1 MNTISSANTQDTR
14 ALSELF
20 AKRANLQSNHQITPE
35 SQELDS
41 SKLAQSQAIE
51 PSKLES
57 SRAESSPKSSNAIAK
72 DSSDSSMLSFLSA
85 LAPQKTSEL
94 GGAQAAQGVSG
105 VKGFD
110 ENLGSAKDPYDSLH
124 KIEDT
129 FTPSKELSAA
139 MNAKSY
145 VKNGL
150 ADVDSFKLMARQLQ
164 ADGVLNR
171 DDMMAVDFLSAKSPN
186 ISLQDFDA
194 MIKNDNLSR
203 EMRGL
208 ISQLV
213 QKLHMVNYISGGLM
227 SA

>member
-1 MNTISSANTQDTR
+1 MNITSSTSAQETK

-20 AKRANLQSNHQITPE
+20 AQRANLQSNLQATPE
-35 SQELDS
+35 SNAQSRLDS
-41 SKLAQSQAIE
+41 SKS
-51 PSKLES
+51 
-57 SRAESSPKSSNAIAK
+57 AESAVSKPESTNAVK
-72 DSSDSSMLSFLSA
+72 EDFSMQSFLNA
-85 LAPQKTSEL
+85 LAPNDKVGESSEL
-94 GGAQAAQGVSG
+94 ARTQAAQGVSG
-105 VKGFD
+105 VKGLD
-110 ENLGSAKDPYDSLH
+110 ENLGSAQDPYDSLH
-124 KIEDT
+124 KIKDT

-145 VKNGL
+145 VKHGL

>member
-1 MNTISSANTQDTR
+1 MSSITSTSGVNDPR
-14 ALSELF
+14 AMQELF
-20 AKRANLQSNHQITPE
+20 LERTNLRANQDLE
-35 SQELDS
+35 SQA
-41 SKLAQSQAIE
+41 LA
-51 PSKLES
+51 SKLEPRQS
-57 SRAESSPKSSNAIAK
+57 PKELESSTNTMEK
-72 DSSDSSMLSFLSA
+72 DSMLGLLSA
-85 LAPQKTSEL
+85 LAPAKSLDKT
-94 GGAQAAQGVSG
+94 QGI
-105 VKGFD
+105 KGLD
-110 ENLGSAKDPYDSLH
+110 EIDSSDKSDYKDPYDSLH
-124 KIEDT
+124 RIQDT

-139 MNAKSY
+139 MNAKAY

-150 ADVDSFKLMARQLQ
+150 ADVDSFKSMAKKLQ

-171 DDMMAVDFLSAKSPN
+171 DDMMAVDFLSAKAPH

-203 EMRGL
+203 EMRSL

>member
-1 MNTISSANTQDTR
+1 MNTITSSTSAQETK

-20 AKRANLQSNHQITPE
+20 AQRANLQSNLQATPE
-35 SQELDS
+35 SNAQSKLDS
-41 SKLAQSQAIE
+41 GKTTESAVSK
-51 PSKLES
+51 PES
-57 SRAESSPKSSNAIAK
+57 TNAVK
-72 DSSDSSMLSFLSA
+72 EDFSMQSFLNA
-85 LAPQKTSEL
+85 LAPNTQASEL
-94 GGAQAAQGVSG
+94 ARAQGVSG
-105 VKGFD
+105 VKGLD
-110 ENLGSAKDPYDSLH
+110 ENLGSAQDPYDSLH
-124 KIEDT
+124 KIKDT

-145 VKNGL
+145 VKHGL

>member
-1 MNTISSANTQDTR
+1 MNTITSSTSAQETK

-20 AKRANLQSNHQITPE
+20 AQRANLQSNLQATPE
-35 SQELDS
+35 SNAQSKLDS
-41 SKLAQSQAIE
+41 SKS
-51 PSKLES
+51 
-57 SRAESSPKSSNAIAK
+57 AESATSKPESTNAVK
-72 DSSDSSMLSFLSA
+72 EDFSMQSFLNA
-85 LAPQKTSEL
+85 LAPNTQASEL
-94 GGAQAAQGVSG
+94 ARAQAAQGVSG
-105 VKGFD
+105 VKGLD
-110 ENLGSAKDPYDSLH
+110 ENLGSAQDPYDSLH
-124 KIEDT
+124 KIKDT

-145 VKNGL
+145 VKHGL

>member
-1 MNTISSANTQDTR
+1 MNTITSSTSAQETK

-20 AKRANLQSNHQITPE
+20 AQRANLQSNLQATPE
-35 SQELDS
+35 SSVESRLDS
-41 SKLAQSQAIE
+41 SKAAEIAT
-51 PSKLES
+51 SKPES
-57 SRAESSPKSSNAIAK
+57 TSAVQEKFG
-72 DSSDSSMLSFLSA
+72 MQSFLNA
-85 LAPQKTSEL
+85 LAPNEKASESSEL
-94 GGAQAAQGVSG
+94 ARAQAAQGVGG
-105 VKGFD
+105 VAGFD
-110 ENLGSAKDPYDSLH
+110 ERLGKDPYDSLH

-145 VKNGL
+145 VKHGL

>member
-1 MNTISSANTQDTR
+1 MNTITSSTSAQETK

-20 AKRANLQSNHQITPE
+20 AQRANLQSNLQATPE
-35 SQELDS
+35 SNAQSKLDS
-41 SKLAQSQAIE
+41 GKTTESAVSK
-51 PSKLES
+51 PES
-57 SRAESSPKSSNAIAK
+57 TNAVK
-72 DSSDSSMLSFLSA
+72 EDFSMQSFLNA
-85 LAPQKTSEL
+85 LAPNTQASEL
-94 GGAQAAQGVSG
+94 ARAQAAQGVSG
-105 VKGFD
+105 VKGLD
-110 ENLGSAKDPYDSLH
+110 ENLGSAQDPYDSLH
-124 KIEDT
+124 KIKDT

-145 VKNGL
+145 VKHGL

>member
-1 MNTISSANTQDTR
+1 MNITSSTSAQETK

-20 AKRANLQSNHQITPE
+20 AQRANLQSNLQATPE
-35 SQELDS
+35 SNAQSKLDS
-41 SKLAQSQAIE
+41 SKS
-51 PSKLES
+51 
-57 SRAESSPKSSNAIAK
+57 AESATSKPESTNAVK
-72 DSSDSSMLSFLSA
+72 EDFSMQSFLNA
-85 LAPQKTSEL
+85 LAPNTQASGL
-94 GGAQAAQGVSG
+94 ARAQAAQGVSG
-105 VKGFD
+105 VKGLD
-110 ENLGSAKDPYDSLH
+110 ENLGSAQDPYDSLH
-124 KIEDT
+124 KIKDT

-145 VKNGL
+145 VKHGL

>member
-1 MNTISSANTQDTR
+1 MNITSSTSAQETK

-20 AKRANLQSNHQITPE
+20 AQRANLQSNLQATPE
-35 SQELDS
+35 SNAQSKLDS
-41 SKLAQSQAIE
+41 SKS
-51 PSKLES
+51 
-57 SRAESSPKSSNAIAK
+57 AESATSKPESTNAVK
-72 DSSDSSMLSFLSA
+72 EDFSMQSFLNA
-85 LAPQKTSEL
+85 LAPNTQASGL
-94 GGAQAAQGVSG
+94 ARAQAAQGVSG
-105 VKGFD
+105 VKGLD
-110 ENLGSAKDPYDSLH
+110 ENLGSAQDPQDPYDSLH
-124 KIEDT
+124 KIKDT

-145 VKNGL
+145 VKHGL

>member
-1 MNTISSANTQDTR
+1 MNITSSTSAQETK

-20 AKRANLQSNHQITPE
+20 AQRANLQSNLQATPE
-35 SQELDS
+35 SNAQSKLDS
-41 SKLAQSQAIE
+41 GKTTESAVSK
-51 PSKLES
+51 PES
-57 SRAESSPKSSNAIAK
+57 TNAVK
-72 DSSDSSMLSFLSA
+72 EDFSMQSFLNA
-85 LAPQKTSEL
+85 LAPNTQASEL
-94 GGAQAAQGVSG
+94 ARAQAAQGVSG
-105 VKGFD
+105 VKGLD
-110 ENLGSAKDPYDSLH
+110 ENLGSAQDPYDSLH
-124 KIEDT
+124 KIKDT

-145 VKNGL
+145 VKHGL

-194 MIKNDNLSR
+194 MIKNDSLSR

>member
-1 MNTISSANTQDTR
+1 MNITSSTSAQETK

-20 AKRANLQSNHQITPE
+20 AQRANLQSNLQATPE
-35 SQELDS
+35 SNAQSKLDS
-41 SKLAQSQAIE
+41 SKS
-51 PSKLES
+51 
-57 SRAESSPKSSNAIAK
+57 AESAVSKPESTNAVK
-72 DSSDSSMLSFLSA
+72 EDFSMQSFLNA
-85 LAPQKTSEL
+85 LAPNTQASEL
-94 GGAQAAQGVSG
+94 ARAQAAQGVSG
-105 VKGFD
+105 VKGLD
-110 ENLGSAKDPYDSLH
+110 ENLGSAQDPYDSLH
-124 KIEDT
+124 KIKDT

-145 VKNGL
+145 VKHGL

>member
-1 MNTISSANTQDTR
+1 MNITSSTSAQETK

-20 AKRANLQSNHQITPE
+20 AQRANLQSNLQATPE
-35 SQELDS
+35 SNAQSKLDS
-41 SKLAQSQAIE
+41 SKS
-51 PSKLES
+51 
-57 SRAESSPKSSNAIAK
+57 AESAVSKPESTNAVK
-72 DSSDSSMLSFLSA
+72 EDFSMQSFLNA
-85 LAPQKTSEL
+85 LAPNTQASGL
-94 GGAQAAQGVSG
+94 ARAQAAQGVSG
-105 VKGFD
+105 VKGLD
-110 ENLGSAKDPYDSLH
+110 ENLGSAQDPYDSLH
-124 KIEDT
+124 KIKDT

-145 VKNGL
+145 VKHGL
-150 ADVDSFKLMARQLQ
+150 ADVDSFKLMARHLQ

>member
-1 MNTISSANTQDTR
+1 MNTITSSTSAQETK

-20 AKRANLQSNHQITPE
+20 AQRANLQSNLQATPE
-35 SQELDS
+35 SNAQSKLDS
-41 SKLAQSQAIE
+41 SKSAESTT
-51 PSKLES
+51 SKLES
-57 SRAESSPKSSNAIAK
+57 TNAVK
-72 DSSDSSMLSFLSA
+72 EDFSMQSFLNA
-85 LAPQKTSEL
+85 LAPNTQASEL
-94 GGAQAAQGVSG
+94 ARAQAAQGVSG
-105 VKGFD
+105 VKGLD
-110 ENLGSAKDPYDSLH
+110 ENLGSAQDPYDSLH
-124 KIEDT
+124 KIKDT

-145 VKNGL
+145 VKHGL
-150 ADVDSFKLMARQLQ
+150 ADVDSFKQMARQLQ

>member
-1 MNTISSANTQDTR
+1 MNTITSSTSAQETK

-20 AKRANLQSNHQITPE
+20 AQRANLQSNLQATPE
-35 SQELDS
+35 SNAQSKLDS
-41 SKLAQSQAIE
+41 SKS
-51 PSKLES
+51 
-57 SRAESSPKSSNAIAK
+57 AESAVSKPESTNAVK
-72 DSSDSSMLSFLSA
+72 EDFSMQSFLNA
-85 LAPQKTSEL
+85 LAPNTQASEL
-94 GGAQAAQGVSG
+94 ARAQAAQGVSG
-105 VKGFD
+105 VKGLD
-110 ENLGSAKDPYDSLH
+110 ENLGSAQDPYDSLH
-124 KIEDT
+124 KIKDT

-145 VKNGL
+145 VKHGL

>member
-1 MNTISSANTQDTR
+1 MNTITSSTSAQETK

-20 AKRANLQSNHQITPE
+20 AQRANLQSNLQATPE
-35 SQELDS
+35 SNAQSKLDS
-41 SKLAQSQAIE
+41 SKS
-51 PSKLES
+51 
-57 SRAESSPKSSNAIAK
+57 AESAVSKPESTNAVK
-72 DSSDSSMLSFLSA
+72 EDFSMQSFLNA
-85 LAPQKTSEL
+85 LAPNTQASGL
-94 GGAQAAQGVSG
+94 ARAQAVQGVSG
-105 VKGFD
+105 VKGLD
-110 ENLGSAKDPYDSLH
+110 ENLGSAQDPYDSLH
-124 KIEDT
+124 KIKDT

-145 VKNGL
+145 VKHGL

>member
-1 MNTISSANTQDTR
+1 MNTITSSTSAQETK

-20 AKRANLQSNHQITPE
+20 AQRANLQSNLQATPE
-35 SQELDS
+35 SNAQSKLDS
-41 SKLAQSQAIE
+41 SKS
-51 PSKLES
+51 
-57 SRAESSPKSSNAIAK
+57 AESAVSKPESTNAVK
-72 DSSDSSMLSFLSA
+72 EDFSMQSFLNA
-85 LAPQKTSEL
+85 LAPNTQASEL
-94 GGAQAAQGVSG
+94 ARAQAVQGVSG
-105 VKGFD
+105 VKGLD
-110 ENLGSAKDPYDSLH
+110 ENLGSAQDPQDPYDSLH
-124 KIEDT
+124 KIKDT

-145 VKNGL
+145 VKHGL

>member
-1 MNTISSANTQDTR
+1 MNITSSTSAQETK

-20 AKRANLQSNHQITPE
+20 AQRANLQSNLQATPE
-35 SQELDS
+35 SNAQSRLDS
-41 SKLAQSQAIE
+41 SKS
-51 PSKLES
+51 
-57 SRAESSPKSSNAIAK
+57 AESATSKPESTNAVK
-72 DSSDSSMLSFLSA
+72 EDFSMQSFLNA
-85 LAPQKTSEL
+85 LAPNTQASEL
-94 GGAQAAQGVSG
+94 ARAQAAQGVSG
-105 VKGFD
+105 VKGLD
-110 ENLGSAKDPYDSLH
+110 ENLGSAQDPQDPYDSLH
-124 KIEDT
+124 KIKDT

-145 VKNGL
+145 VKHGL

>member
-1 MNTISSANTQDTR
+1 MNTITSSTSAQETK

-20 AKRANLQSNHQITPE
+20 AQRANLQSNLQATPE
-35 SQELDS
+35 SNAQSRLDS
-41 SKLAQSQAIE
+41 SKS
-51 PSKLES
+51 
-57 SRAESSPKSSNAIAK
+57 AESATSKPESTNAVK
-72 DSSDSSMLSFLSA
+72 EDFSMQSFLNA
-85 LAPQKTSEL
+85 LAPNTQASEL
-94 GGAQAAQGVSG
+94 ARTQAAQGVSG
-105 VKGFD
+105 VKGLD
-110 ENLGSAKDPYDSLH
+110 ENLGSAQDPYDSLH
-124 KIEDT
+124 KIKDT
-129 FTPSKELSAA
+129 FTPSKELNAA
-139 MNAKSY
+139 MNAKIY
-145 VKNGL
+145 VKHGL
-150 ADVDSFKLMARQLQ
+150 ADVDSFKQMARQLQ

>member
-1 MNTISSANTQDTR
+1 MNTITSSTSAQETK

-20 AKRANLQSNHQITPE
+20 AQRANLQSNLQATPE
-35 SQELDS
+35 SNAQSKLDS
-41 SKLAQSQAIE
+41 SKS
-51 PSKLES
+51 
-57 SRAESSPKSSNAIAK
+57 AESATSKPESTNAVK
-72 DSSDSSMLSFLSA
+72 EDFSMQSFLNA
-85 LAPQKTSEL
+85 LAPNARANESSEL
-94 GGAQAAQGVSG
+94 ARAQAVQGVSG
-105 VKGFD
+105 VKGLD
-110 ENLGSAKDPYDSLH
+110 ENLGSAQDPYDSLH
-124 KIEDT
+124 KIKDT

-145 VKNGL
+145 VKHGL

>member
-1 MNTISSANTQDTR
+1 MNITSSTSAQETK

-20 AKRANLQSNHQITPE
+20 AQRANLQSNLQATPE
-35 SQELDS
+35 SNAQSRLDS
-41 SKLAQSQAIE
+41 SKS
-51 PSKLES
+51 
-57 SRAESSPKSSNAIAK
+57 AESATSKPESTNAVK
-72 DSSDSSMLSFLSA
+72 EDFSMQSFLNA
-85 LAPQKTSEL
+85 LAPNTQASEL
-94 GGAQAAQGVSG
+94 ARTQAAQGVSW
-105 VKGFD
+105 VKGLD
-110 ENLGSAKDPYDSLH
+110 ENLGSAQDPQDPYDSLH
-124 KIEDT
+124 KIKDT

-145 VKNGL
+145 VKHGL

>member
-1 MNTISSANTQDTR
+1 MNTITSSTSAQETK

-20 AKRANLQSNHQITPE
+20 AQRANLQSNLQATPE
-35 SQELDS
+35 SNAQSKLDS
-41 SKLAQSQAIE
+41 SKS
-51 PSKLES
+51 
-57 SRAESSPKSSNAIAK
+57 AESAVSKPESTNAVK
-72 DSSDSSMLSFLSA
+72 EGFSMQSFLNA
-85 LAPQKTSEL
+85 LAPNTQASEL
-94 GGAQAAQGVSG
+94 ARAQAAQGVSG
-105 VKGFD
+105 VKGLD
-110 ENLGSAKDPYDSLH
+110 ENLGSAQDPYDSLH
-124 KIEDT
+124 KIKDT

-145 VKNGL
+145 VKHGL

>member
-1 MNTISSANTQDTR
+1 MNTITSSTSAQETK

-20 AKRANLQSNHQITPE
+20 AQRANLQSNLQTTPE
-35 SQELDS
+35 SNAQSKLDS
-41 SKLAQSQAIE
+41 SKS
-51 PSKLES
+51 
-57 SRAESSPKSSNAIAK
+57 AESAVSKPESTNAVK
-72 DSSDSSMLSFLSA
+72 EDFSMQSFLNA
-85 LAPQKTSEL
+85 LAPNTQASEL
-94 GGAQAAQGVSG
+94 ARAQAAQGVSG
-105 VKGFD
+105 VKGLD
-110 ENLGSAKDPYDSLH
+110 ENLGSAQDPYDSLH
-124 KIEDT
+124 KIKDT

-145 VKNGL
+145 VKHGL